1 VLVQFGVRLARTN
14 IEQRMQSDIL
24 LLGYLNCLQNK
35 QNKQKQ
41 ETKHKKQKQNKNKQ
55 KNKIK
60 QK

>member
-41 ETKHKKQKQNKNKQ
+41 ENKTKETKTKQKQTKQ
-55 KNKIK
+55 IK
-60 QK
+60 